1 MLTSSPLVWQLPRT
15 TLRLGPS
22 PMWMGIVNVT
32 PDSFSD
38 GGRYLEPQR
47 AVDHAL
53 QLAAEGADIL
63 DIGGESTRPY
73 SQPVS
78 ASEELARVIPVVE
91 SLVRQTSIPISIDTS
106 KAEVARTALDAG
118 AQIINDVT
126 GLEGDSQMIDV
137 ARDTR
142 AAVCAMH
149 MQGTP
154 QTMQDAP
161 QYENVVEEI
170 YRYLEQRRRWL
181 LDQGI
186 DETRICLDPGI
197 GFGKTHAHNVELL
210 RNVARFV
217 ELRSP
222 ILVGH
227 SRKGFIAS
235 VLDDKEV
242 ERDSGTLGLSLHLAL
257 SGVHIIR
264 IHNVGLHARAWRLW
278 QAVRSECR

>member
-1 MLTSSPLVWQLPRT
+1 
-15 TLRLGPS
+15 
-22 PMWMGIVNVT
+22 MGIVNVT

-38 GGRYLEPQR
+38 GGHYFDPQR

-53 QLAAEGADIL
+53 QLVADGADIL

-73 SQPVS
+73 SQAVK
-78 ASEELARVIPVVE
+78 ASEELERVIPVVE
-91 SLVRQTSIPISIDTS
+91 ALVRQTSVPISIDTS
-106 KAEVARTALDAG
+106 KALVARSALDSG

-126 GLEGDSQMIDV
+126 GLEGDRQMIDV
-137 ARDTR
+137 ARDFR

-161 QYENVVEEI
+161 HYENVVEEI
-170 YRYLEQRRRWL
+170 YRYLDQRRDWL
-181 LDQGI
+181 LEQGI
-186 DETRICLDPGI
+186 GASRICLDPGI
-197 GFGKTHAHNVELL
+197 GFGKTHAHNIELL
-210 RNVARFV
+210 RNIARFN

-235 VLDDKEV
+235 ILDNKQV
-242 ERDSGTLGLSLHLAL
+242 ERDSGTLGVSLHLAM
-257 SGVHIIR
+257 SGVQVIR
-264 IHNVGLHARAWRLW
+264 IHNVGLHSRAWRLW
-278 QAVRSECR
+278 QAVRNDV